1 MSLFQTLNAQELAQQ
16 LRDPVGTTGLAVAD
30 ALGAINQAAN
40 GSIVASLA
48 LCPADRVLEVGCG
61 LASMARTIV
70 DAAEDVHY
78 TGLDQSGTMI
88 EEAGSRHSDLV
99 QAGRAS
105 FQLGRVE
112 QMPFGAGRF
121 TKVFSVGVIHFWPDP
136 KAALVE
142 LKRVMR
148 PGALMVMG
156 GLGPDRAPPFAVQ
169 EHGFYLH
176 DTAQWRTFC
185 ETAGLNMVEV
195 GSTGSEEGPQHIH
208 FTARA

>member
-1 MSLFQTLNAQELAQQ
+1 MSLFQTLSSQELAQQ

-40 GSIVASLA
+40 GSIVAGLA
-48 LCPADRVLEVGCG
+48 LRPADRVLEVGCG
-61 LASMARTIV
+61 LASMARMII
-70 DAAEDVHY
+70 DAAEDVRY

-88 EEAGSRHSDLV
+88 EEVGSRHSDLV
-99 QAGRAS
+99 QAGCVS

-112 QMPFGAGRF
+112 RMPFGAGCF

-136 KAALVE
+136 KAALTE
-142 LKRVMR
+142 LRRVMR

-156 GLGPDRAPPFAVQ
+156 GLGPNRAPAFAVQ

-176 DTAQWRTFC
+176 DTDQWRAFC
-185 ETAGLNMVEV
+185 ETAGLSLVDV
-195 GSTGSEEGPQHIH
+195 GSTRSGEGPQHIH